1 MGPLVIENIEGV
13 FMKIRL
19 LLIAVVIVV
28 QMALAGCGN
37 KSDKPV
43 AVPAEAEQA
52 APAKGTTETPAA
64 ANKASENSANATE
77 AEKPATYKGEVTT
90 PVGGDDSIPDVV
102 ATVNGVDIKSAEFK
116 VELEK
121 ITARGAK
128 IPKERMLRIQQNIM
142 KRIVEKELVKQAIKK
157 AKIKIDDDE
166 LDTAFS
172 DYKSRF
178 QNEEQFQNYLK
189 HGRVSEDSVKGRIL
203 EKKSL
208 EKLIEARG
216 NLDVSATEAKEFYD
230 KNERFYMEKAGL
242 KARHILIKLAEN
254 ASKEDE
260 EAAIM
265 KIKDVQRELKKGVSF
280 EEMAKKKSEGPSAP
294 KGGDLGFFGK
304 GQMVKAFEEA
314 AFGLPVGEVSK
325 PVRTRFGFHLI
336 LVQEKRDERKKPFGE
351 VKDQIVESIKN
362 KKFFQERRTLLKELE
377 KDAKIEKF
385 IKEPSRE
392 TNGKDAGSKA
402 ENNTGR
408 PVEGVNTPKAIRPA
422 KPVEKAPRNDARPR
436 SNTPPTE

>member
-19 LLIAVVIVV
+19 LLIATVIVV
-28 QMALAGCGN
+28 QMAVPGCGN

-43 AVPAEAEQA
+43 ATPAEAEQA
-52 APAKGTTETPAA
+52 APAKSTTETPAGNKAPENA
-64 ANKASENSANATE
+64 ANPTE
-77 AEKPATYKGEVTT
+77 AEKPATDKTEVTT
-90 PVGGDDSIPDVV
+90 PAGDDNSIPDVV
-102 ATVNGVDIKSAEFK
+102 ATVNGVDIKSAEFQA
-116 VELEK
+116 ELEK

-142 KRIVEKELVKQAIKK
+142 KRIIEKELVKQAIKQ
-157 AKIKIDDDE
+157 AAIKTDE
-166 LDTAFS
+166 EEIAVAFTE
-172 DYKSRF
+172 YKSRF

-314 AFGLPVGEVSK
+314 AFNLPVGEVSK

-362 KKFFQERRTLLKELE
+362 KKFFQERRLLLKELE
-377 KDAKIEKF
+377 NNAKIEKF
-385 IKEPSRE
+385 IEEPSRE
-392 TNGKDAGSKA
+392 SNGKDAGIRD

-408 PVEGVNTPKAIRPA
+408 PIEGVNTPKAIRPA
-422 KPVEKAPRNDARPR
+422 KPVEKAPKPDARPKA
-436 SNTPPTE
+436 NIPPAE